1 MTEKNLEEELQEL
14 ETRFVSTLGK
24 LREIIFRLEVLSP
37 RSPTLRVPELSEQNF
52 SESPTCPYCGRTFHA
67 LMKKIDCKCGAS
79 GKRGEWHYIYFGW
92 KWTEANTKSSN
103 RSGVR

>member
-37 RSPTLRVPELSEQNF
+37 RSPTLRAPVDQATSEAIVADWATYAITEGGFNLEDAQKVTRF
-52 SESPTCPYCGRTFHA
+52 LRERLGR
-67 LMKKIDCKCGAS
+67 
-79 GKRGEWHYIYFGW
+79 R
-92 KWTEANTKSSN
+92 
-103 RSGVR
+103 